1 MIAIEPP
8 FAISNETL
16 SSILNVPD
24 GPSTSRTSL
33 LALNMTF
40 FKSCILGLGIWI
52 VSFGANGNQPIILV
66 LGDSLSAAYQM
77 PEDAGWVHLAQQ
89 DFGSRLKFINASVSG
104 ETTAGAKQSLPRL
117 LERYQPSL
125 VIIEIGANDGLRG
138 HAPPAI
144 KSNLSTMI
152 QAGLSN
158 GAAIALIE
166 MDIPANY
173 GSAYRDAFRSI
184 YRELSDQFD
193 IILIPSVFDEIFGD
207 PQLLQADGLHP
218 NQKAQILIKKRVLS
232 TLSKTLQGL

>member
-1 MIAIEPP
+1 MAIELPLVI
-8 FAISNETL
+8 ASETL

-33 LALNMTF
+33 LAFNMTF

-52 VSFGANGNQPIILV
+52 ISFGANGNPPIILV

-77 PEDAGWVHLAQQ
+77 PEHAGWVHLAQQ
-89 DFGSRLKFINASVSG
+89 EFDNKLKFINASVSG
-104 ETTAGAKQSLPRL
+104 ETTAGAKQALPRL

-125 VIIEIGANDGLRG
+125 IIIEMGANDGLRG
-138 HAPPAI
+138 HAPLAI

-184 YRELSDQFD
+184 YRELSVEFN

-207 PQLLQADGLHP
+207 PQLLQADELHP
-218 NQKAQILIKKRVLS
+218 NQKAQILIKERVLS
-232 TLSKTLQGL
+232 TLSKVLKGL

>member
-1 MIAIEPP
+1 MAIELPLVI
-8 FAISNETL
+8 ASETL

-33 LALNMTF
+33 LAFNMTF

-52 VSFGANGNQPIILV
+52 ISFGANGNPPIILV

-77 PEDAGWVHLAQQ
+77 PEHAGWVHLAQQ
-89 DFGSRLKFINASVSG
+89 EFDNKLKFINASVSG
-104 ETTAGAKQSLPRL
+104 ETTAGAKQALPRL

-125 VIIEIGANDGLRG
+125 IIIEMGANDGLRG
-138 HAPPAI
+138 HAPLAI

-152 QAGLSN
+152 RAGLSN

-173 GSAYRDAFRSI
+173 GSASRDAFRSI
-184 YRELSDQFD
+184 YRELSVEFN

-207 PQLLQADGLHP
+207 PQLLQADELHP
-218 NQKAQILIKKRVLS
+218 NQKAQILIKERVLS
-232 TLSKTLQGL
+232 TLSKVLKGL

>member
-1 MIAIEPP
+1 MAIELPLVI
-8 FAISNETL
+8 ASETL

-33 LALNMTF
+33 LAFNMTF

-52 VSFGANGNQPIILV
+52 ISFGANGNPPIILV

-77 PEDAGWVHLAQQ
+77 PEHAGWVHLAQQ
-89 DFGSRLKFINASVSG
+89 EFDNKLKFINASVSG
-104 ETTAGAKQSLPRL
+104 ETTAGAKQALPRL

-125 VIIEIGANDGLRG
+125 IIIEMGANDGLRG
-138 HAPPAI
+138 HAPLAI

-152 QAGLSN
+152 RAGLSN

-173 GSAYRDAFRSI
+173 GSASRDAFRSI
-184 YRELSDQFD
+184 YRELSVEFN
-193 IILIPSVFDEIFGD
+193 IILIPSVFNEIFGD
-207 PQLLQADGLHP
+207 PQLLQADELHP
-218 NQKAQILIKKRVLS
+218 NQKAQILIKERVLS
-232 TLSKTLQGL
+232 TLSKVLKGL

>member
-1 MIAIEPP
+1 MAIELPLVI
-8 FAISNETL
+8 ASETL

-33 LALNMTF
+33 LAFNMTF

-52 VSFGANGNQPIILV
+52 ISFGANGNPPIILV
-66 LGDSLSAAYQM
+66 LGDSLSDAYQM
-77 PEDAGWVHLAQQ
+77 PEHAGWVHLAQQ
-89 DFGSRLKFINASVSG
+89 EFDNKLKFINASVSG
-104 ETTAGAKQSLPRL
+104 ETTAGAKQALPRL

-125 VIIEIGANDGLRG
+125 IIIEMGANDGLRG
-138 HAPPAI
+138 HAPLAI

-152 QAGLSN
+152 RAGLSN

-184 YRELSDQFD
+184 YRELSVEFN

-207 PQLLQADGLHP
+207 PQLLQADELHP
-218 NQKAQILIKKRVLS
+218 NQKAQILIKERVLS
-232 TLSKTLQGL
+232 TLSKVLKGL

>member
-1 MIAIEPP
+1 MAIELPLVI
-8 FAISNETL
+8 ASETL

-33 LALNMTF
+33 LAFNMTF

-52 VSFGANGNQPIILV
+52 ISFGANGNPPIILV

-77 PEDAGWVHLAQQ
+77 PEHAGWVHLAQQ
-89 DFGSRLKFINASVSG
+89 EFDNKLKFINASVSG
-104 ETTAGAKQSLPRL
+104 ETTAGAKQALPRL

-125 VIIEIGANDGLRG
+125 IIIEMGANDGLRG
-138 HAPPAI
+138 HVPLAI

-184 YRELSDQFD
+184 YRELSVEFN

-207 PQLLQADGLHP
+207 PQLLQADELHP
-218 NQKAQILIKKRVLS
+218 NQKAQILIKERVLS
-232 TLSKTLQGL
+232 TLSKVLKGL

>member
-1 MIAIEPP
+1 MAIELPLVI
-8 FAISNETL
+8 ASETL

-33 LALNMTF
+33 LAFNMTF
-40 FKSCILGLGIWI
+40 FKSCILGLAIWI
-52 VSFGANGNQPIILV
+52 ISFGANGNPPIILV

-77 PEDAGWVHLAQQ
+77 PEHAGWVHLAQQ
-89 DFGSRLKFINASVSG
+89 DFDNKLKFINASVSG
-104 ETTAGAKQSLPRL
+104 ETTAGAKQALPRL

-125 VIIEIGANDGLRG
+125 IIIEMGANDGLRG
-138 HAPPAI
+138 HAPLAI

-152 QAGLSN
+152 QASLSN

-184 YRELSDQFD
+184 YRELSVEFN

-207 PQLLQADGLHP
+207 PQLLQADELHP
-218 NQKAQILIKKRVLS
+218 NQKAQILIKERVLS
-232 TLSKTLQGL
+232 TLSKVLKGL

>member
-1 MIAIEPP
+1 MAIELPLVI
-8 FAISNETL
+8 ASETL

-40 FKSCILGLGIWI
+40 FKSCILSLGIWI

-77 PEDAGWVHLAQQ
+77 PEHAGWVHLAQQ
-89 DFGSRLKFINASVSG
+89 EFDNKLKFINASVSG
-104 ETTAGAKQSLPRL
+104 ATTAGAKQALPRL

-125 VIIEIGANDGLRG
+125 IIIEMGANDGLRG
-138 HAPPAI
+138 HAPLTI

-184 YRELSDQFD
+184 YRELSVEFN

-207 PQLLQADGLHP
+207 PQLLQADELHP
-218 NQKAQILIKKRVLS
+218 NQKAQILIKERVLS
-232 TLSKTLQGL
+232 TLSKVLKGL

>member
-1 MIAIEPP
+1 MAIELPLVI
-8 FAISNETL
+8 ASETL

-33 LALNMTF
+33 LAFNMTF

-52 VSFGANGNQPIILV
+52 ISFGANGNPPIILV

-77 PEDAGWVHLAQQ
+77 PEHAGWVHLAQQ
-89 DFGSRLKFINASVSG
+89 EFDNKLKFINASVSG
-104 ETTAGAKQSLPRL
+104 ETTAGAKQALPRL

-125 VIIEIGANDGLRG
+125 IIIEMGANDGLRG
-138 HAPPAI
+138 HAPLAI

-152 QAGLSN
+152 RAGLSN

-184 YRELSDQFD
+184 YRELSVEFN

-207 PQLLQADGLHP
+207 PQLLQADELHP
-218 NQKAQILIKKRVLS
+218 NQKAQILIKERVLS
-232 TLSKTLQGL
+232 TLSKVLKGL